1 MCPHDAD
8 DSQTI
13 SNETLSKQMLTK
25 NPSKGKTSSLLL
37 LKPGGIQTIQQIINK
52 AKQRCA
58 DLRIFECND
67 KTNGV
72 CAGVSSKIRH
82 TQYITNKYE
91 FNSLLSNN

>member
-1 MCPHDAD
+1 
-8 DSQTI
+8 
-13 SNETLSKQMLTK
+13 MLTI

-37 LKPGGIQTIQQIINK
+37 LKPGGIHFVPIQITPKVAITIQLIINK

-58 DLRIFECND
+58 DLRKFECND